1 MNRINVIL
9 ICITAV
15 VIFYILKQQK
25 EGVDL
30 TPYLNQIEA
39 LEKKVDSL
47 HTENTA
53 LEKEADSLLV
63 KMSDYDK
70 KIQRLNYNINVIK
83 QETKAKLDSI
93 DKFGDDELEKFFAD
107 RYYSK
112 TDSIN

>member
-1 MNRINVIL
+1 
-9 ICITAV
+9 
-15 VIFYILKQQK
+15 
-25 EGVDL
+25 
-30 TPYLNQIEA
+30 
-39 LEKKVDSL
+39 
-47 HTENTA
+47 
-53 LEKEADSLLV
+53 
-63 KMSDYDK
+63 MSDYDK